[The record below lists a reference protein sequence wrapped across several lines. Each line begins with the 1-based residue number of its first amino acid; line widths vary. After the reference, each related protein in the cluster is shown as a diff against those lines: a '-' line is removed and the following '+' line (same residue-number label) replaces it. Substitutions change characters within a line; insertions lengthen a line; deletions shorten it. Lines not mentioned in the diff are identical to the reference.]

1 MRLIYL
7 IIFIYISLFYS
18 NLYAQTIVVVNVQS
32 LIDEN
37 PKYIETNNQL
47 ENSQKKY
54 LNSFKEKENEL
65 QNMLEDIESSK
76 LILNDDEINNLI
88 DKYNNQ
94 LNNFSILIDKFN
106 LHYENQIIQIR
117 QTLLK
122 EIIILLEDYAIKNN
136 IDLILDSTSYLIA
149 SNSIDITSE
158 IKKKFN
164 QINIALKYEEF
175 NEN

>member
-1 MRLIYL
+1 M
-7 IIFIYISLFYS
+7 
-18 NLYAQTIVVVNVQS
+18 VVNVQS

>member
-1 MRLIYL
+1 M
-7 IIFIYISLFYS
+7 
-18 NLYAQTIVVVNVQS
+18 VVNVQS

-158 IKKKFN
+158 IKKKLN